1 MQTMRAIL
9 LAVPCLLIA
18 VLSYAQP
25 ANFNQAQ
32 SPPSTNNKPTHT
44 KETGKVGQDAQS
56 SPPSLPSTNNITV
69 AGKLEPASDREK
81 AKAPEYQQEWFGE
94 FFNVKATDYVIAFF
108 TVVIGIF
115 TFYLYRATEKL
126 AHISSQ
132 QERSTR
138 TIERA
143 YVRLSHLESGIK
155 ISLLGTAEGNFR
167 IKNFGQTP
175 ARITSI
181 VLDRRLM
188 PGKNPLPAIPDY
200 AGMEEKVIRAFL
212 VRDDELFFYR
222 HFTLGGINDDLERE
236 IQTLWFYGY
245 IDYRD
250 QFGERYRAG
259 YASRY
264 QPGSATDNLAM
275 EALDGYNYDRPRK
288 PDEGHDWNEP

>member
-1 MQTMRAIL
+1 VTLRQNL
-9 LAVPCLLIA
+9 H
-18 VLSYAQP
+18 Q
-25 ANFNQAQ
+25 FQAEE
-32 SPPSTNNKPTHT
+32 NARN
-44 KETGKVGQDAQS
+44 A
-56 SPPSLPSTNNITV
+56 
-69 AGKLEPASDREK
+69 ASDK
-81 AKAPEYQQEWFGE
+81 AFSRTGPQNDPLEGGK
-94 FFNVKATDYVIAFF
+94 IH
-108 TVVIGIF
+108 
-115 TFYLYRATEKL
+115 LYRATEKL
-126 AHISSQ
+126 ANISSQ

-175 ARITSI
+175 A
-181 VLDRRLM
+181 
-188 PGKNPLPAIPDY
+188 IPDY
-200 AGMEEKVIRAFL
+200 AGMEERVIRAFL

-222 HFTLGGINDDLERE
+222 HFTLGDINDDLERE

-264 QPGSATDNLAM
+264 QPESATDNLTM